1 MSMFPSLITNQTLKR
16 VYEYS
21 HKLLRDQKY
30 YTLNT
35 EDAV

>member
-1 MSMFPSLITNQTLKR
+1 MSMIPALITNQTLKR

-21 HKLLRDQKY
+21 HKLPRDQKY

-35 EDAV
+35 EDGV